1 MPSDGVSAILI
12 LYQEPASFRQEW
24 HAIVDETAYPQP
36 ADASGTSQ
44 HGAVSDLTADM
55 ILPPIWKRDLR
66 WILLA
71 LAGGIA
77 VGTPFLVFAYT
88 LLGRD
93 NVALLYP
100 WLFFLGGLAIIIGPA
115 TLTMFDT
122 WQSSRRI
129 KQREQ
134 LTA

>member
-1 MPSDGVSAILI
+1 M
-12 LYQEPASFRQEW
+12 
-24 HAIVDETAYPQP
+24 VDETTYSQP
-36 ADASGTSQ
+36 ADASGASQ

-55 ILPPIWKRDLR
+55 ILPSIWKRDLR

-77 VGTPFLVFAYT
+77 VGTPLLAFAYI
-88 LLGRD
+88 LLGRE
-93 NVALLYP
+93 NVAALYP
-100 WLFFLGGLAIIIGPA
+100 WLFFFGGLSIVLGPA
-115 TLTMFDT
+115 ALTVFDT

-134 LTA
+134 RTA